1 MGLKLTKENVDRL
14 EAKILDDISCYWEEG
29 SDADKEILAYIAG
42 IRDMANAVR
51 RAIKVFGGK

>member
-1 MGLKLTKENVDRL
+1 MGMMLTKEYVDRL
-14 EAKILDDISCYWEEG
+14 EAKILDDIGYREEG
-29 SDADKEILAYIAG
+29 SDEDEEILVYIAG